1 MKKEI
6 KYTDK
11 GYSYVECTREEC
23 YSWGGMCVCDDCD
36 HDINNVVY
44 LVFMLGRAY
53 CKKCFENWVK
63 HSKIYPEDLQLQSER
78 HIAYYKAHGL
88 EV

>member
-6 KYTDK
+6 KYTNK
-11 GYSYVECTREEC
+11 GYSYVECTREDC
-23 YSWGGMCVCDDCD
+23 FLWGGMCVCDDCSHKIED
-36 HDINNVVY
+36 TVY
-44 LVFMLGRAY
+44 LIFVLGRAY
-53 CKKCFENWVK
+53 CKNCFEDWLK
-63 HSKIYPEDLQLQSER
+63 HSKGYKEDLQLQSER

>member
-6 KYTDK
+6 KYTNQ

-23 YSWGGMCVCDDCD
+23 FSWGGACVCDDCNENIED
-36 HDINNVVY
+36 TVY
-44 LVFMLGRAY
+44 LIFVLGRAL
-53 CKKCFENWVK
+53 CKKCFEEWK
-63 HSKIYPEDLQLQSER
+63 KQSKVYAEDLQLQNER
-78 HIAYYKAHGL
+78 HVNYYIAHGL